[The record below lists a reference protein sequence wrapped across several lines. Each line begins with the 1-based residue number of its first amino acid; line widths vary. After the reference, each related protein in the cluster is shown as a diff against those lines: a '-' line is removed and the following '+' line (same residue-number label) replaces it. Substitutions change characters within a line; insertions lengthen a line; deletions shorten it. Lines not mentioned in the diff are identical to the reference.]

1 VKSAIKLLLQ
11 GEKMDRI
18 LMHVIRFCIT
28 CDDHQ
33 LKKLLMLYWEVV
45 PKHDENK
52 KLLPEMILVCNAL
65 RNDLNSPNEYVRG
78 SMLRFLCK
86 LKEPELL
93 EPLIASIKA
102 NLEHR
107 HSYVRRTAVLAIF
120 SIYAAFGAELLPD
133 GPELVDEFL
142 KKEGDISA
150 RRNAFLMLFNS
161 QADLATEFLLDNMD
175 QVPKF
180 GDGFSLVILE
190 LTRKVCR
197 SDPSQKGKFLRCI
210 FNMLNSDSAAV
221 SYEAAWTLVS
231 LSTAPTAIR
240 AAASTY
246 TTLLNQQSDNNV
258 KLIVLDRLKELKKSF
273 RKVLQEVLMDMM
285 RALTSP
291 NLEIKKRVLDIAM
304 DLLQPNNIDEVIMKL
319 KQEIVKTQDK
329 NLDGAAD
336 YRKLLIEAIHSCA
349 TKYPEVAENVVNLL
363 MDFLSGEGSNE
374 VILFVRAI
382 IDRYQHLREGIITKL
397 LQTLGEI
404 KSTKVL
410 RVALWIIGEYC
421 EDADLISEGFAAL
434 KEHVGSLPFTNAAE
448 KKKEV
453 EAPSNAPVAQTKT
466 VVLEDGTYAT
476 QTAITEEVKPEK
488 EDEMAHLRKSL
499 IKDCDYFLGT
509 CLTSSMAKL
518 ALRTIGIHGEN
529 ASVSKNMVI
538 DAMKTGCAIIQLG
551 ERATQ
556 KHQIDADSRERIVLC
571 IKVLSMPAA
580 SNVLRETML
589 NECRQSFSAMLDAQD
604 AADAE
609 QEKDTEVQ
617 AQADDLISWRQL
629 REKTIGGGEIDFDD
643 AGDIARANAG
653 EDANKKVHVYQLSG
667 FSDPVYAEAY
677 LTIHSYDIVLEILV
691 INHTPHTLQNL
702 TVELSTMG
710 DIKIVERPQNYT
722 VGPMHNCTIRT
733 NIKVSSMEAGHIF
746 GTIVYDS
753 ATGVESK
760 VINLNDIHL
769 DIMDY
774 IVPATCSHT
783 QFRSMW
789 AEFEWENKVAVN
801 TVIDDLDHF
810 LSHIVKQTRM
820 VCLTPRSKAQND
832 TMFLAANLYARS
844 MFGEDA
850 LVNVSVEKLE
860 GGKINGYIRIRSKT
874 QGIALSLGDRIS
886 SIQRT
891 LSTEET
897 KVES

>member
-1 VKSAIKLLLQ
+1 
-11 GEKMDRI
+11 
-18 LMHVIRFCIT
+18 
-28 CDDHQ
+28 
-33 LKKLLMLYWEVV
+33 
-45 PKHDENK
+45 
-52 KLLPEMILVCNAL
+52 
-65 RNDLNSPNEYVRG
+65 
-78 SMLRFLCK
+78 
-86 LKEPELL
+86 
-93 EPLIASIKA
+93 
-102 NLEHR
+102 
-107 HSYVRRTAVLAIF
+107 
-120 SIYAAFGAELLPD
+120 
-133 GPELVDEFL
+133 
-142 KKEGDISA
+142 
-150 RRNAFLMLFNS
+150 
-161 QADLATEFLLDNMD
+161 
-175 QVPKF
+175 
-180 GDGFSLVILE
+180 
-190 LTRKVCR
+190 
-197 SDPSQKGKFLRCI
+197 
-210 FNMLNSDSAAV
+210 LNSDSSAV

-240 AAASTY
+240 ASASTY
-246 TTLLNQQSDNNV
+246 ASLLNQQSDNNV
-258 KLIVLDRLKELKKSF
+258 KLIVLERLAELKKNF
-273 RKVLQEVLMDMM
+273 RKILQEVLMDIM
-285 RALTSP
+285 RALSSP
-291 NLEIKKRVLDIAM
+291 NLDIKKRVLDIAM
-304 DLLQPNNIDEVIMKL
+304 DLLQPQNIDEVISKL
-319 KQEIVKTQDK
+319 KGEIVKTQDK

-363 MDFLSGEGSNE
+363 MDFLSGDGSSE

-382 IDRYQHLREGIITKL
+382 VDRYQHLRESIISKL
-397 LQTLGEI
+397 FQCMGEI

-421 EDADLISEGFAAL
+421 DDADMLSEGFDTL
-434 KEHVGSLPFTNAAE
+434 KEHVGSLPFTIQQE
-448 KKKEV
+448 KKEV
-453 EAPSNAPVAQTKT
+453 EPTASAPSVTTKT

-476 QTAITEEVKPEK
+476 QTAITEEAKPEK
-488 EDEMAHLRKSL
+488 EDEMPNLRKAL

-518 ALRTIGIHGEN
+518 ALKAISIHGEN
-529 ASVSKNMVI
+529 ASIAKNMVI

-551 ERATQ
+551 ERGSQ
-556 KHQIDADSRERIVLC
+556 KHMIDADSRERIILC

-580 SNVLRETML
+580 SDVLRENLL
-589 NECRQSFSAMLDAQD
+589 NECRSSFSKMLDDQD
-604 AADAE
+604 AAAAE
-609 QEKDTEVQ
+609 EEKDQAPQ
-617 AQADDLISWRQL
+617 AQADDLITWRQL
-629 REKTIGGGEIDFDD
+629 REKKIGGGDIDFDD
-643 AGDIARANAG
+643 AGDIVRATGALG
-653 EDANKKVHVYQLSG
+653 EEANKKVHVYQLSG

-753 ATGVESK
+753 TTSTEST

-801 TVIDDLDHF
+801 TVIDDLDKF
-810 LSHIVKQTRM
+810 LNHIVKCTRM
-820 VCLTPRSKAQND
+820 VCLTPQSQARND

-886 SIQRT
+886 SIQR
-891 LSTEET
+891 SIGKEEE
-897 KVES
+897 KISS